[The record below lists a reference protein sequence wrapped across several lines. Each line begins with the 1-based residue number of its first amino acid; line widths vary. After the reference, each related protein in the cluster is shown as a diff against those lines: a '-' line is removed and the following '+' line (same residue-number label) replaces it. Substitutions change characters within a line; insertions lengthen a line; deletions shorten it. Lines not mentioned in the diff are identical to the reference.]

1 MCLSKE
7 YNSVIVTIR
16 LFILYFIV
24 AAVSSAVQFACT
36 LPGVKPV
43 PSTNLPVY
51 QSQKKIV
58 KQGYTMVPTPFG
70 PIPSIYFGYDRNSD
84 LKPGHSSEKGKGI
97 DIVEYKMLKK
107 DGTWRLQPYMIFID
121 DNFDGIADRL
131 FLDSNL
137 DGSLDKIYYIA
148 SRGLIMDRLKF
159 KKFKPWQE
167 NLHPLKPPNFDAI

>member
-1 MCLSKE
+1 
-7 YNSVIVTIR
+7 VIVTIR
-16 LFILYFIV
+16 LFILFFII

-36 LPGVKPV
+36 LPGVKPF
-43 PSTNLPVY
+43 SNTDLPVY

-58 KQGYTMVPTPFG
+58 KQGYTVVPTAFG
-70 PIPSIYFGYDRNSD
+70 PIRSIYFGYDRNSD
-84 LKPGHSSEKGKGI
+84 FKPGHSSKKGKGI
-97 DIVEYKMLKK
+97 DIIEYKMLKK
-107 DGTWRLQPYMIFID
+107 DDTWRWQPYIIFSD

-137 DGSLDKIYYIA
+137 DGSLDKIYFIT
-148 SRGLIMDRLKF
+148 SKGLIMGRLKF

>member
-1 MCLSKE
+1 MFVKE
-7 YNSVIVTIR
+7 YNNVIVTIR
-16 LFILYFIV
+16 LFILYFII

-36 LPGVKPV
+36 LPEVKSF
-43 PSTNLPVY
+43 PSTNLPEY

-58 KQGYTMVPTPFG
+58 KQGYTIVPTPFG
-70 PIPSIYFGYDRNSD
+70 SIPSIYFGYDRNSD
-84 LKPGHSSEKGKGI
+84 LKSGHSSEKGKGI

-121 DNFDGIADRL
+121 DNFDGIADGL

-137 DGSLDKIYYIA
+137 DGSLDKIYDIA

-159 KKFKPWQE
+159 KKFKPWQK